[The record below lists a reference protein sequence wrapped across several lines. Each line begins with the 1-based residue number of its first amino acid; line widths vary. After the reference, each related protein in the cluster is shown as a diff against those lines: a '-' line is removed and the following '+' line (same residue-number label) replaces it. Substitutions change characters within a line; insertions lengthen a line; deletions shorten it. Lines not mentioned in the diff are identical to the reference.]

1 MTVLA
6 KTHHVRTK
14 TEFNFIAAVY
24 RHTQYLSIPTVSSV
38 KCYLVYFSQGHFA
51 DPPESRLEQWDP
63 WRAPIGQWG
72 PVSAPTGCVAHW
84 SVIGHCVGVMDAH
97 GVSLGVVFATS
108 LPTHPSPSHPNP
120 PRLPSYPPPLLS
132 ILTAERDGKKYPEI
146 QPSETEKVSYNR
158 KQ

>member
-1 MTVLA
+1 MFAPKLNSILLPQFTDTL
-6 KTHHVRTK
+6 
-14 TEFNFIAAVY
+14 NIY
-24 RHTQYLSIPTVSSV
+24 PSPLS
-38 KCYLVYFSQGHFA
+38 
-51 DPPESRLEQWDP
+51 PESRLEQWDP

-72 PVSAPTGCVAHW
+72 PVSAPTGCVAYW

-108 LPTHPSPSHPNP
+108 LPTHPSPPH
-120 PRLPSYPPPLLS
+120 LPSHPPPLLS

-146 QPSETEKVSYNR
+146 RPSETEKVSYNR